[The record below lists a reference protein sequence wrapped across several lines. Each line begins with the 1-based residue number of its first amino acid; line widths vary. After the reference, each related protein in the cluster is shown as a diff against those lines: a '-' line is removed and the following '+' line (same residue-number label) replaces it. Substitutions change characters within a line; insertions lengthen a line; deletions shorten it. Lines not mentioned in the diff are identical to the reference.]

1 MKWFLKALAL
11 VSMIAA
17 ELPDIVADGRV
28 TVREALDLAVKIAE
42 KLGFDVEDEGLSLQP
57 TPPEG

>member
-17 ELPDIVADGRV
+17 ELPEIVADGKI
-28 TVREALDLAVKIAE
+28 TVREALDLATKIAE
-42 KLGFDVEDEGLSLQP
+42 KLGFDVDDEGLELQP
-57 TPPEG
+57 KTDG

>member
-17 ELPDIVADGRV
+17 ELPDIVADGKI
-28 TVREALDLAVKIAE
+28 TVREALELATKIAE
-42 KLGFDVEDEGLSLQP
+42 KLGFDVDDEGLSLQP
-57 TPPEG
+57 NPDG